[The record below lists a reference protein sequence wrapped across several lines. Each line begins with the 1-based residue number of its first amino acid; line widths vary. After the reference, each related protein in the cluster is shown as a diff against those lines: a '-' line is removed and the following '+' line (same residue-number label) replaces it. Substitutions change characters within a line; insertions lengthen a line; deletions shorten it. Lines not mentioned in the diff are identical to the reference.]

1 MKQLSLYIFLVLVCF
16 NAEAKAE
23 KNVTWQVFVK
33 LTGEMGNNS
42 SLPSFNAKETS
53 KIKSAKDQKKI
64 VKKLIEKTLHK
75 CEHSNVKW
83 TMSLRG
89 NKICTLTVVKYFD
102 EDNPE
107 NNNKYVNLS
116 GIKFDDLI
124 ISINGLE
131 KLTPEKIEEIE
142 ASQKKLSE
150 EKVANA
156 KNMCNV
162 SKPIYNWTM
171 CLGTQIDNQNK
182 FKYVGQWKD
191 GDFHGQGTWT
201 YESGEKY
208 VGEWKFGKRSGQG
221 TEIFP
226 SGMKYVGEFKNDK
239 RNGQGT
245 QTFKSGM
252 KYVGEFKNDLR
263 NGQGTETF
271 KNGWKYVGEFE
282 NDLRNGQGISEWKG
296 EKYVGEFKNDLRN
309 GQGTLTLANGKK
321 ESGVWKDDN
330 LLTKK
335 EEKSG
340 TKYVY
345 QYAFEKEYVFSLQ
358 DPTTFKNLIFEK
370 EEKIPKVTKALTF
383 KDTNKGKTK
392 TFRAFSFIGE
402 YEDNISIK
410 IFVEYNKDSKDYK
423 EAEKKALYFANMFG
437 QMPYFLKEHAVKIYI
452 HRKTGKKE
460 VVSPWWVRDDGK
472 SELHI
477 NESRCGNYLSSQGGN
492 YSNHECVPLMIHELA
507 HLLKFADNSVISN
520 SKWKKARKLDKKFYC
535 TKYAKINIEED
546 FAESVMCWIGARY
559 KSNKIMKSKVTKMN
573 EFIPNRL
580 KFFDD
585 LNLNMHPWK
594 NIN

>member
-1 MKQLSLYIFLVLVCF
+1 MKKLSLYIFLVLVFC
-16 NAEAKAE
+16 
-23 KNVTWQVFVK
+23 
-33 LTGEMGNNS
+33 
-42 SLPSFNAKETS
+42 
-53 KIKSAKDQKKI
+53 
-64 VKKLIEKTLHK
+64 
-75 CEHSNVKW
+75 
-83 TMSLRG
+83 
-89 NKICTLTVVKYFD
+89 
-102 EDNPE
+102 
-107 NNNKYVNLS
+107 NLS
-116 GIKFDDLI
+116 
-124 ISINGLE
+124 
-131 KLTPEKIEEIE
+131 
-142 ASQKKLSE
+142 
-150 EKVANA
+150 ANA
-156 KNMCNV
+156 KDKCDVNERTV
-162 SKPIYNWTM
+162 WWTM
-171 CLGTQIDNQNK
+171 CTGTELKSNG
-182 FKYVGQWKD
+182 Y
-191 GDFHGQGTWT
+191 
-201 YESGEKY
+201 KY
-208 VGEWKFGKRSGQG
+208 VGEWKEGWAHGQG

-226 SGMKYVGEFKNDK
+226 SGMKYVGEFNF
-239 RNGQGT
+239 GQ
-245 QTFKSGM
+245 
-252 KYVGEFKNDLR
+252 R
-263 NGQGTETF
+263 HGQGTETF
-271 KNGWKYVGEFE
+271 KNGWKYVGEFK

-296 EKYVGEFKNDLRN
+296 EKYVGEFKNDKRN

-340 TKYVY
+340 IKYVY

-358 DPTTFKNLIFEK
+358 DPTTFKNLIFKK
-370 EEKIPKVTKALTF
+370 EEKILKVTKALTF

-392 TFRAFSFIGE
+392 TFTAFSFIGE

-410 IFVEYNKDSKDYK
+410 IFVEYNKDSKNYK

-460 VVSPWWVRDDGK
+460 VLSPWWVRDDGK

-585 LNLNMHPWK
+585 LNLNMHPYK
-594 NIN
+594 ISK

>member
-1 MKQLSLYIFLVLVCF
+1 MKKLSLYIFLVLLCF
-16 NAEAKAE
+16 NAEAKTE
-23 KNVTWQVFVK
+23 KNVKWQVFVK

-64 VKKLIEKTLHK
+64 VKKTIDKALHK
-75 CEHSNVKW
+75 CENSNVKW
-83 TMSLRG
+83 TISLRG
-89 NKICTLTVVKYFD
+89 NKICTVTVVKYFD

-131 KLTPEKIEEIE
+131 KLTPEKIEEIA
-142 ASQKKLSE
+142 ASQKKLAE

-162 SKPIYNWTM
+162 SKPDYTWTM

-182 FKYVGQWKD
+182 FKYVGEWKD
-191 GDFHGQGTWT
+191 GAFHGQGTWT
-201 YESGEKY
+201 HESGEKY

-221 TEIFP
+221 TEIF
-226 SGMKYVGEFKNDK
+226 
-239 RNGQGT
+239 
-245 QTFKSGM
+245 
-252 KYVGEFKNDLR
+252 
-263 NGQGTETF
+263 
-271 KNGWKYVGEFE
+271 KNGWKYVGEFKY
-282 NDLRNGQGISEWKG
+282 DLRNGQGTSEWKG
-296 EKYVGEFKNDLRN
+296 EKYIGEFKNDLRN

-370 EEKIPKVTKALTF
+370 EEKIPKITKALTF
-383 KDTNKGKTK
+383 KDTNAGKTK
-392 TFRAFSFIGE
+392 TFRAFSFVGE

-437 QMPYFLKEHAVKIYI
+437 QMPYFLKEHVVKIYI

-472 SELHI
+472 SEVHI

-594 NIN
+594 N

>member
-1 MKQLSLYIFLVLVCF
+1 
-16 NAEAKAE
+16 
-23 KNVTWQVFVK
+23 
-33 LTGEMGNNS
+33 
-42 SLPSFNAKETS
+42 
-53 KIKSAKDQKKI
+53 
-64 VKKLIEKTLHK
+64 
-75 CEHSNVKW
+75 
-83 TMSLRG
+83 
-89 NKICTLTVVKYFD
+89 
-102 EDNPE
+102 
-107 NNNKYVNLS
+107 
-116 GIKFDDLI
+116 
-124 ISINGLE
+124 
-131 KLTPEKIEEIE
+131 
-142 ASQKKLSE
+142 
-150 EKVANA
+150 
-156 KNMCNV
+156 
-162 SKPIYNWTM
+162 
-171 CLGTQIDNQNK
+171 
-182 FKYVGQWKD
+182 
-191 GDFHGQGTWT
+191 
-201 YESGEKY
+201 
-208 VGEWKFGKRSGQG
+208 
-221 TEIFP
+221 
-226 SGMKYVGEFKNDK
+226 
-239 RNGQGT
+239 
-245 QTFKSGM
+245 
-252 KYVGEFKNDLR
+252 
-263 NGQGTETF
+263 
-271 KNGWKYVGEFE
+271 
-282 NDLRNGQGISEWKG
+282 
-296 EKYVGEFKNDLRN
+296 
-309 GQGTLTLANGKK
+309 
-321 ESGVWKDDN
+321 
-330 LLTKK
+330 
-335 EEKSG
+335 
-340 TKYVY
+340 VY

-358 DPTTFKNLIFEK
+358 DPTTFKNLIFKK

-410 IFVEYNKDSKDYK
+410 IFVEYNKDSKNYK

-559 KSNKIMKSKVTKMN
+559 KSNKIKKSKVTKMN

-585 LNLNMHPWK
+585 LNLNMYPWK

>member
-1 MKQLSLYIFLVLVCF
+1 MKKLSLYIFLVLVCF

-64 VKKLIEKTLHK
+64 VKKLIEKTLDK
-75 CEHSNVKW
+75 CENSNVKW

-102 EDNPE
+102 EDSPD
-107 NNNKYVNLS
+107 NNSKYVNLS

-131 KLTPEKIEEIE
+131 KLTPEKIEEIA
-142 ASQKKLSE
+142 ASQKKLAE
-150 EKVANA
+150 EKVTNA
-156 KNMCNV
+156 KNMCDV
-162 SKPIYNWTM
+162 SKPMNQWTM
-171 CLGTQIDNQNK
+171 CTGTQLDPSNNG
-182 FKYVGQWKD
+182 Y
-191 GDFHGQGTWT
+191 
-201 YESGEKY
+201 KY
-208 VGEWKFGKRSGQG
+208 VGEWKNGMRDGKG
-221 TEIFP
+221 TETFAD
-226 SGMKYVGEFKNDK
+226 GYKYVGEFKYGNRSGQGTITLKDGYKYVGELKYNKRNGQGTETYPDGWTYTGEFKDDK

-245 QTFKSGM
+245 A
-252 KYVGEFKNDLR
+252 
-263 NGQGTETF
+263 
-271 KNGWKYVGEFE
+271 
-282 NDLRNGQGISEWKG
+282 
-296 EKYVGEFKNDLRN
+296 
-309 GQGTLTLANGKK
+309 TLVNGKK
-321 ESGVWKDDN
+321 KSGVWQDDN

-358 DPTTFKNLIFEK
+358 DPTTFKNLIFKK
-370 EEKIPKVTKALTF
+370 EEKILKVTKALTF
-383 KDTNKGKTK
+383 NDTNKGKTK

-477 NESRCGNYLSSQGGN
+477 NESRCGNYLTSQGGN

-594 NIN
+594 N